1 MRIIALSTLR
11 VFWIKHPNAEIP
23 LRSWYALAS
32 RAQWKSPA
40 EIKEA
45 FRNASFTGNNRVIF
59 NVKGNDYRLVAM
71 VRYDKGLI
79 FIRFIGTQIEYDKID
94 VVKI

>member
-23 LRSWYALAS
+23 LRSWNALAS

>member
-11 VFWIKHPNAEIP
+11 VFWIKHPSAEIP

-40 EIKEA
+40 EIKET

-59 NVKGNDYRLVAM
+59 NVKGNDHRLVVM

-79 FIRFIGTQIEYDKID
+79 FIRFIGTHIEYDKID